1 VSSEDDTPEDQD
13 ASSTPVEIKD
23 DSMESESEH
32 ISKEDDNEVKNNLE
46 PSADDDVVIDQQASD
61 CDANIDEENNNED
74 KAVEKVVDVSEEKA
88 VESDGDVV
96 IGSENNEEDEAG
108 ENVEPSSSTDIPTES
123 STDTNG
129 VVNEASKEAQAV
141 HLDEA
146 EKTDKIDDEDQ

>member
-1 VSSEDDTPEDQD
+1 MKKTIMK
-13 ASSTPVEIKD
+13 IKPWKRLLKVT
-23 DSMESESEH
+23 E
-32 ISKEDDNEVKNNLE
+32 NL
-46 PSADDDVVIDQQASD
+46 
-61 CDANIDEENNNED
+61 
-74 KAVEKVVDVSEEKA
+74 KA